1 MQEDGSMTF
10 QIFVN
15 LNFEL
20 ERLILGFGESIE
32 VLKPRN
38 LRQRIKRKT
47 ALAARIYQKKNR
59 NE

>member
-1 MQEDGSMTF
+1 MTF